1 MKRNFYLM
9 ICIAFSFA
17 LGLNSCKKDKPSED
31 LEPIGDGMIQKA
43 VKDYD
48 GNTYNAVKIGNQ
60 VWMASNLKTT
70 HYADGTAITLGNMLT
85 DVSSHT
91 PFRYYPDNNS
101 SLVNKNGYLYN
112 WSAVVKGTTGS
123 SASPS
128 GIQGICPT
136 GWHVPSAAEWTELT
150 TYLGSKSEFYCGN
163 NSNYIAKALATTSG
177 WNQCSYANTVGNNQ
191 SANNASGFAAMP
203 AGESHQTPQ
212 YYGDNA
218 FFWTSTPANSSPNVL
233 MASFRSLC
241 YYEAFVTADNEFKEL
256 GMSVRCVR
264 DK

>member
-9 ICIAFSFA
+9 VCIVLAFA
-17 LGLNSCKKDKPSED
+17 LGLSSCKKEKISEGVP
-31 LEPIGDGMIQKA
+31 EPAGDGLIKGA

-48 GNTYNAVKIGNQ
+48 GNTYDAVKLGNQ
-60 VWMASNLKTT
+60 VWLASNLKTT
-70 HYADGTAITLGNMLT
+70 HYADGTAIPMGNMLT
-85 DVSSHT
+85 DVSYEN

-112 WSAVVKGTTGS
+112 WPAVVRGTTSS

-150 TYLGSKSEFYCGN
+150 DYLGSKSEYYCNN
-163 NSNYIAKALATTSG
+163 NSNYIAKALASTSG
-177 WNQCSYANTVGNNQ
+177 WNQCSYNYTVGNSQ
-191 SANNASGFAAMP
+191 SSNNATGFAAMP

-212 YYGDNA
+212 YFGDYA
-218 FFWTSTPANSSPNVL
+218 FFWTSTTPNPNAM
-233 MASFRSLC
+233 MAEFRSLC
-241 YYEAFVTADNEFKEL
+241 YYEAFVSADNEFKEL

>member
-9 ICIAFSFA
+9 VCIVLSFA
-17 LGLNSCKKDKPSED
+17 FGLSSCKKDKV
-31 LEPIGDGMIQKA
+31 EPIEPVGDGIIQNA

-48 GNTYNAVKIGNQ
+48 GNTYNATKLGNQ

-70 HYADGTAITLGNMLT
+70 HYADGTAIPLGNMLT
-85 DVSSHT
+85 DVSSHN

-101 SLVNKNGYLYN
+101 SLVNKSGYLYN
-112 WSAVVKGTTGS
+112 WSAVVKGTTS
-123 SASPS
+123 SSTSPS

-150 TYLGSKSEFYCGN
+150 DYLGSKSEYYCTDN
-163 NSNYIAKALATTSG
+163 INHIAKAMAATSG
-177 WNQCSYANTVGNNQ
+177 WNQCAYANTPGNNQ
-191 SANNASGFAAMP
+191 AANNASGFNAVP

-218 FFWTSTPANSSPNVL
+218 FFWTSTAANPNPEVL
-233 MASFRSLC
+233 MAEFRSLC
-241 YYEAFVTADNEFKEL
+241 YYEAFVSADNEFKEL